1 MEVLPKDGWFKK
13 GKAPK
18 EPMLAIHAMGNNPH
32 DWLNNGLA
40 DPDKAP
46 MPLQVLDDGHPL
58 FMMYARGTEYSRQ
71 HETYAA
77 TSAEF
82 WDFTWEEIGNY
93 DVAACL
99 DYVYDLTGK
108 KSNLSGFSMG
118 TSSIFAALTLRYD
131 FFKERTNKVVLMSPC
146 TITAEFMYPTAIFNV
161 GTTKLCA
168 ATGIFEIGGPTWAST
183 SVKLA
188 KIIGVEG
195 FAGMLAGGWGANL
208 TSVSLGALYHYAQNA
223 KQDRFQRYAPNYWSL
238 NPFDSS
244 KADTELY
251 DLSVIQ
257 DIPIGLFIGAADTTC
272 TPEQDEITRDTIGA
286 MV

>member
-99 DYVYDLTGK
+99 DYVYTLTGK
-108 KSNLSGFSMG
+108 KSNLSGYSMG
-118 TSSIFAALTLRYD
+118 TTEILAAMTLQYD
-131 FFKERTNKVVLMSPC
+131 FFKERTNKVALMAPC
-146 TITAEFMYPTAIFNV
+146 TVTSADMYPKTVFNAA
-161 GTTKLCA
+161 TTKLA
-168 ATGIFEIGGPTWAST
+168 AAKGIFEIGGPTWAST
-183 SVKLA
+183 IVNIREL
-188 KIIGVEG
+188 IGVKG
-195 FAGMLAGGWGANL
+195 LAGFLGMGWGSIL
-208 TSVSLGALYHYAQNA
+208 TSISMGSFYHYAQNA
-223 KQDRFQRYAPNYWSL
+223 EEGRF
-238 NPFDSS
+238 
-244 KADTELY
+244 
-251 DLSVIQ
+251 
-257 DIPIGLFIGAADTTC
+257 
-272 TPEQDEITRDTIGA
+272 
-286 MV
+286 